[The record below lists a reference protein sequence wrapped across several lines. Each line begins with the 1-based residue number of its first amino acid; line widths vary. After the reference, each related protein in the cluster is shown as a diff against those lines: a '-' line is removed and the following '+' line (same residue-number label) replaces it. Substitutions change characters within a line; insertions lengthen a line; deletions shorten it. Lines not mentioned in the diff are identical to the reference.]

1 MAKLSKKTLSRVFWR
16 SQINQFSH
24 NYERM
29 QSLGFTYAL
38 APAFDELYKDKPK
51 EEKVSAMQRQLKFFN
66 THPTAIPF
74 ILGVTMAMEE
84 NTLEDDKESVLAI
97 RTGLMSPFAGLG
109 DSMLNLTWYPIAGSI
124 GASLSVATG
133 SIIGPIVMFL
143 LINLIYWPLKYYG
156 LFGGYKKGVDILSS
170 DDGMKVFDR
179 ISNVANVLGVFVVGA
194 LIPNTVKVATPITI
208 TSGEGIIELQSQ
220 LDAIIPSLL
229 SILVVAAFYKI
240 IKKNNGKNTALLII
254 VTIII
259 SIILTMAGILA

>member
-1 MAKLSKKTLSRVFWR
+1 MAHLSKKTLNKVFIR

-38 APAFDELYKDKPK
+38 APAFEEMYKDRPV
-51 EEKVSAMQRQLKFFN
+51 EERRDAMQRQLKFFN

-84 NTLEDDKESVLAI
+84 NSSEEDKESVLAV

-133 SIIGPIVMFL
+133 SLVGPLVMFI
-143 LINLIYWPLKYYG
+143 LINVLYWPLKYYG
-156 LFGGYKKGVDILSS
+156 LFGGYQKGVDILSG
-170 DDGMKVFDR
+170 DGGIKVFDR
-179 ISNVANVLGVFVVGA
+179 ISNIANVLGIFVVGA
-194 LIPNTVKVATPITI
+194 LIPNTVKVATPIVF
-208 TSGEGIIELQSQ
+208 SAGEGTIALQEQ
-220 LDAIIPSLL
+220 LDKILPSLL
-229 SILVVAAFYKI
+229 SIIVVAVFYRLL
-240 IKKNNGKNTALLII
+240 KKSNGKNTAILII
-254 VTIII
+254 GTIVI
-259 SIILTMAGILA
+259 SIVLSMLKILG